1 MAGFEN
7 FEKNSFEQLC
17 INATN
22 EQLQYYFNQQV
33 FQWEMDEYKR
43 EGVKAKDIKYT
54 DNRPLVD
61 LFLEV
66 SLLSSK
72 PKIPQIALMYKK
84 RRVLLGGTHC
94 SKRVFSCA

>member
-1 MAGFEN
+1 MIVVPRRHMAGPSIGILDMAGFEN
-7 FEKNSFEQLC
+7 FDTNSFEQLC

-43 EGVKAKDIKYT
+43 EGLKAKDIKYT

-66 SLLSSK
+66 SNSLLF
-72 PKIPQIALMYKK
+72 
-84 RRVLLGGTHC
+84 C
-94 SKRVFSCA
+94 NE